1 MRGRLSGCQT
11 EINCCAPGIYIV
23 LRHDATA
30 HPYRLRVAWIL
41 RRPIRPACN
50 RVEIEVVLSWI
61 GGNVPHP
68 LRQAGALV
76 LTRDEISHHVR
87 IVRRASHVWSTFFG
101 VRTSCVDQARRV
113 APTEANHGR
122 PAALFAIAIARP
134 MNVRRNE
141 WRLA

>member
-30 HPYRLRVAWIL
+30 HPYWLRVAWIL

-50 RVEIEVVLSWI
+50 RVEIEVVLSWV

-68 LRQAGALV
+68 LRQAGTFV
-76 LTRDEISHHVR
+76 LARDETPHHVR
-87 IVRRASHVWSTFFG
+87 IVRRASHVRRTRFG
-101 VRTSCVDQARRV
+101 VRTSCIDQARRV
-113 APTEANHGR
+113 APTKTDNGR
-122 PAALFAIAIARP
+122 AAAVLAIVIARP
-134 MNVRRNE
+134 MNV
-141 WRLA
+141 